1 MNNAKL
7 WLVVPPSVGLPVFL
21 GAVAVGSFAVHV
33 AVISQAGWYGDYLN
47 DHELGAGQ
55 AMAAVEQTAQIPAS
69 YELKNGVSAAS
80 LLSH

>member
-1 MNNAKL
+1 MNNEKL

-21 GAVAVGSFAVHV
+21 GAVAVGSFAVHLAVV
-33 AVISQAGWYGDYLN
+33 ANAGWYSDFLN
-47 DHELGAGQ
+47 DRELGAGQ
-55 AMAAVEQTAQIPAS
+55 AMAAAEQTAQLPAS